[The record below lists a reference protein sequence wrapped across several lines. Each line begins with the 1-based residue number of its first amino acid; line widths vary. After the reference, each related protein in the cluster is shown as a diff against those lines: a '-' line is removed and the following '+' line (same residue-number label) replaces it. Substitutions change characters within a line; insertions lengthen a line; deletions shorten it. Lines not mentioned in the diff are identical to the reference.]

1 MDGYEVMFGHSV
13 SLFKLFGFEIKV
25 DISWLILAALVTWS
39 LASGLF
45 PEYYKNL
52 PAASYWWMGSA
63 GAVGLFLSIIFH
75 ELCHSLIARRYGI
88 LMKGITLFI
97 FGGVAEMEGEP
108 PNSKTEFLT
117 AVVGPLSS
125 FLIGT
130 VLFSIKLWGE
140 NSGWPVTVTG
150 VLSYLAWLNII
161 LAVFNLLPAF
171 PLDGGRIL
179 RSILWSWKKDLRWA
193 TKIAANVG
201 SGLGLILVITGII
214 SIFVGN
220 VIGGLWWLL
229 IGFFVRSAAQRSYQ
243 QLLAHNLFHAEKVK
257 DLMIN
262 DPVVVSRSISLE
274 EFVRDYV
281 YKYHFQ
287 MYPVMSFGKLS
298 GCISVNQAAQIPR
311 DQWAEHTVG
320 AVALPC
326 NEDTTVGPDDD
337 ANKALKIMNRT
348 GNSRLLV
355 VEGDRLVGIIALKDM
370 LKLMA
375 LKMELN
381 DFEKKDSNHK

>member
-1 MDGYEVMFGHSV
+1 MFGRSV

-52 PAASYWWMGSA
+52 PAASYWWMGA
-63 GAVGLFLSIIFH
+63 TGTVGLFLSIIFH
-75 ELCHSLIARRYGI
+75 ELSHSLIARRYGI
-88 LMKGITLFI
+88 SIKGITLFI
-97 FGGVAEMEGEP
+97 FGGMAEMEDDP

-117 AVVGPLSS
+117 AIVGPLSS
-125 FLIGT
+125 FLIGV
-130 VLFSIKLWGE
+130 VLFLIKLWGE
-140 NSGWPVTVTG
+140 ISGWPVTVTG
-150 VLSYLAWLNII
+150 VLSYLAWLNIV
-161 LAVFNLLPAF
+161 LAAFNLLPAF
-171 PLDGGRIL
+171 PLDGGRML
-179 RSILWSWKKDLRWA
+179 RSALWSWKKDLRWA
-193 TKIAANVG
+193 TNIAANVG
-201 SGLGLILVITGII
+201 SGFGLMLVIGGII
-214 SIFVGN
+214 SIFMGN
-220 VIGGLWWLL
+220 VIGGLWWFM
-229 IGFFVRSAAQRSYQ
+229 IGLFVRSAAQRSYQ
-243 QLLAHNLFHAEKVK
+243 QLLARNLFHAEKVK

-287 MYPVMSFGKLS
+287 MYPVISFGKLS

-311 DQWAEHTVG
+311 DQWAAHTVG

-326 NEDTTVGPDDD
+326 NEDTTVSPDDE
-337 ANKALKIMNRT
+337 ANKALTVMNRT

-355 VEGDRLVGIIALKDM
+355 VEGDHLVGIIALKDM
-370 LKLMA
+370 HKLMT

-381 DFEKKDSNHK
+381 DFEKKDLRSEKS